1 MTISHVN
8 SAAAAPTTP
17 TIPAG
22 LTTNPAY
29 VAPSANSSSST
40 GTSASGGVSLGGTD
54 FLTLMLAQLKNQDP
68 TSPVDSN
75 VFLTQLAEL
84 STVQGITQLNTS
96 FSTLSNSLTSN
107 QAMQA
112 SSMLGRTALVGSST
126 VTVTAAGGTITGAV
140 AVPQNSATV
149 NVNILNSAGDTVD
162 QIKLGAQ
169 ATGIAKFSWN
179 GAESNGK
186 QAPAGVYSLAA
197 TVAGVPAGTT
207 ISTYVNGTVQS
218 VTMGSGTT
226 GMSLD
231 VAGVG
236 DVPFA
241 NVEQIS
247 N

>member
-1 MTISHVN
+1 MEAFSLLLYVLDGPQ
-8 SAAAAPTTP
+8 AEVQRR
-17 TIPAG
+17 G
-22 LTTNPAY
+22 LQCAEHFARVCGMLDEVGVAY
-29 VAPSANSSSST
+29 RVDPRIVRGLDYYTRTVFEFVSS
-40 GTSASGGVSLGGTD
+40 
-54 FLTLMLAQLKNQDP
+54 
-68 TSPVDSN
+68 
-75 VFLTQLAEL
+75 E
-84 STVQGITQLNTS
+84 
-96 FSTLSNSLTSN
+96 
-107 QAMQA
+107 
-112 SSMLGRTALVGSST
+112 
-126 VTVTAAGGTITGAV
+126 
-140 AVPQNSATV
+140 
-149 NVNILNSAGDTVD
+149 
-162 QIKLGAQ
+162 LGAQ